1 MNGKYKLVFT
11 RGHTVDGR
19 LDNEEG
25 DDPSMLSAKC
35 VGACAYT
42 LQYPKYTHEA
52 VTGCYRPHCGVVQ
65 PPRVYVG
72 GPSRMSGATW
82 RTASGRC
89 CAHAFD

>member
-52 VTGCYRPHCGVVQ
+52 VTG
-65 PPRVYVG
+65 
-72 GPSRMSGATW
+72 
-82 RTASGRC
+82 
-89 CAHAFD
+89 